1 MKKIILPLFLSVVM
15 AISLPLSINAFAEG
29 ETSEEDYYLISAS
42 DLATLR
48 EDIRKEVLAE
58 FQDKLDAALNTGYK
72 EVEAMQGQV
81 VVLAHDSE
89 IICREGTAVA
99 ITSSNTEG
107 EGLLDISVAKEL
119 FSGQRLERSHI
130 YSVSESGSVVAVLV
144 IGEKASFTIRGNYE
158 IG

>member
-15 AISLPLSINAFAEG
+15 AISLPLSLNAFAEG

-58 FQDKLDAALNTGYK
+58 FQEKLDEALNTGYK
-72 EVEAMQGQV
+72 EVQANQGQV
-81 VVLAHDSE
+81 VILAQDSE

-107 EGLLDISVAKEL
+107 EGLLDISIAKEL
-119 FSGQRLERSHI
+119 FSGQRLEHSHI
-130 YSVSESGSVVAVLV
+130 YSVSERESVVAVLV